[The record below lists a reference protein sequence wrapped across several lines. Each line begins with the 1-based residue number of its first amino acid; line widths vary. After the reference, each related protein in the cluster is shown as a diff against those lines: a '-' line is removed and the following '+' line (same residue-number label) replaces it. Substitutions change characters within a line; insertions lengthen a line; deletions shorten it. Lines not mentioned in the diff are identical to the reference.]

1 MSDRSELADRRSDY
15 DWGSL
20 DRADLDDDPIAQWWT
35 WYDAA
40 TAAGAPE
47 PNAMSVA
54 TIAPD
59 GGPDARVV
67 LARGVDQRGFAF
79 YTNLESA
86 KAQHLAARPQ
96 AAATFVWLELHRQV
110 RLRGPVEPV
119 DGAESDAYY
128 ASRPRASR
136 IGAWASPQSR
146 VIADRDELDALVAAA
161 EARFPSEDVPRP
173 PHWGGLRIVPLSIE
187 FWQGR
192 SSRLH
197 DRFRYRR
204 DDPAEPWIV
213 ERLAP

>member
-1 MSDRSELADRRSDY
+1 VSLADRRSDY
-15 DWGSL
+15 EWGAL
-20 DRADLDDDPIAQWWT
+20 DLEDLDDDPIVQWWA
-35 WYDAA
+35 WYEAA
-40 TAAGAPE
+40 VAAGAPE

-54 TIAPD
+54 TVAED
-59 GGPDARVV
+59 GGPDARLV
-67 LARGVDQRGFAF
+67 LARGVDERGFAF

-86 KAQHLAARPQ
+86 KAQHLAARPF

-119 DGAESDAYY
+119 SDEESDAYY
-128 ASRPRASR
+128 AGRPRASR

-146 VIADRDELDALVAAA
+146 VLADRAELDAAVAAV
-161 EARFPSEDVPRP
+161 EARFPTDDVPRP
-173 PHWGGLRIVPLSIE
+173 PHWGGLRIVPLAIE

-192 SSRLH
+192 PSRLH

-204 DDPAEPWIV
+204 DELTDPWTI